1 MITFRYH
8 VVTLVAVFMAIGLGV
23 LFGATF
29 IDQNIVEGLEAAQV
43 RLGTRNETLRQRILE
58 QEKQNEALTAFAAS
72 VRDQVVGGTLEGVPV
87 VLLSMDSTSG
97 EVRDA
102 IDQTLTVAGARFAG
116 RVTLSD
122 DLDLQGDD
130 ARTRLAAVLGTTST
144 QPAALSQLLA
154 TQISGELL
162 GRNPPVIQKLIENGL
177 AGGQIAPPPAPAE
190 GQPPATPLVVLVAGS
205 YSKELNDRLTVPMV
219 EALAAGPVV
228 TAVAE
233 PGTEARTL
241 RPLRDG
247 SVEVV
252 TVDGAETPVSQAAV
266 AMGLRAALGGQFV
279 SYGTAEG
286 ATTVLPSPP
295 A

>member
-58 QEKQNEALTAFAAS
+58 LEKQNEAMTAFAAS
-72 VRDQVVGGTLEGVPV
+72 VRDQVVGGTLEGLPV
-87 VLLSMDSTSG
+87 VLLSMDSTPG
-97 EVRDA
+97 DVRDA

-130 ARTRLAAVLGTTST
+130 ARRRLAAALGTTAT
-144 QPAALSQLLA
+144 QPAALSELLA

-162 GRNPPVIQKLIENGL
+162 GGNPPVIQRLIENGL
-177 AGGQIAPPPAPAE
+177 AGGQIAPAAPAE

-205 YSKELNDRLTVPMV
+205 YTRELNDRLTVPLV
-219 EALAAGPVV
+219 EALAAAPVV

>member
-23 LFGATF
+23 LIGATF

-43 RLGTRNETLRQRILE
+43 RLGTRNETLRTRILE
-58 QEKQNEALTAFAAS
+58 LEKQTEALTAFSGSA
-72 VRDQVVGGTLEGVPV
+72 RDQVVRGALEGQPV
-87 VLLSMDSTSG
+87 VLLSMDSTAG
-97 EVRDA
+97 NVRDA
-102 IDQTLTVAGARFAG
+102 IDQTLGVAGAIVVG

-122 DLDLQGDD
+122 DLDLQGED
-130 ARTRLAAVLGTTST
+130 ARRRLAAALGTAST
-144 QPAALSQLLA
+144 QPAALSELLA
-154 TQISGELL
+154 AQVSGELL
-162 GRNPPVIQKLIENGL
+162 GQTPPVIEKLIENGL
-177 AGGQIAPPPAPAE
+177 AGGQIGPASPTAA
-190 GQPPATPLVVLVAGS
+190 GQTPATPLVVLVAGN
-205 YSKELNDRLTVPMV
+205 YSEELNDLLTVPLV

-233 PGTEARTL
+233 PGADSRTL

-252 TVDGAETPVSQAAV
+252 TVDGAETAVSQAAL
-266 AMGLRAALGGQFV
+266 ATGLRAALGGQFA
-279 SYGTAEG
+279 SYGTGEG
-286 ATTVLPSPP
+286 ATTILPPPP